1 MGNHNFYTNGGEPQV
16 EKPYA
21 GDISPA
27 QAWEILAQ
35 EKNSILV
42 DVRTPGEWSFIG
54 YPDLSSL
61 SKNVHFISWRLS
73 PNMEI
78 NEDFVLQVLKEVK
91 LDKNDKVLLLC
102 RSGGRSRDAAIAM
115 TSMGFK
121 QCYNI
126 EGGFEGEINETGH
139 RGAKNGWKACNLPWE
154 QR

>member
-1 MGNHNFYTNGGEPQV
+1 MGNHDFCANAGEPQV
-16 EKPYA
+16 EKLYA
-21 GDISPA
+21 GDITPA
-27 QAWEILAQ
+27 QAWDILAA

-42 DVRTPGEWSFIG
+42 DVRTPSEWSFIG

-61 SKNVHFISWRLS
+61 DKKVIFLSWRLS
-73 PNMEI
+73 PNMEV
-78 NEDFVLQVLKEVK
+78 NHDFVLQLVNEIK

-102 RSGGRSRDAAIAM
+102 RSGGRSMDAAIAL
-115 TSMGFK
+115 TEKGFN

-126 EGGFEGEINETGH
+126 EGGFEGEINESGH